1 MRGAALAGSCRRCCN
16 ISMGE
21 VHPLRGANGTLPGVI
36 VFNNTLQRGQSLSYC
51 RRPFIQLKKNGEANC
66 CRSPHHTKHAIRFST
81 SSVLILPR
89 YPNWICAERKCFTRG
104 LVNLQHLHGPVEP
117 EVGFIPPRGA
127 VGFGATSGVTRCSNP
142 GSIWIEEANKLVE
155 IKRQISQDGNA
166 YVRSSIFTKYRSSNS
181 NGITRKGNLRSSVG
195 QGCIDHGQLK
205 AQTHG
210 PLYNPSVQGQIFA
223 GDIGCETMTND
234 CASNVLAYPEKIQAG
249 NKHISRNNVNST
261 APHHSRKVVQS
272 NGSLSMKPLEDREE
286 ANFIFSRDR
295 AADAIENDESNE
307 RSIIPAMGTHAFSQL
322 EARRKLSKIYEKVL
336 IVDDIYVAKK
346 IVRKLTTQYKHLIH
360 ACDTEVANIDVKR
373 ETPVDHG
380 EIICFSIYSGPEA
393 DFGNG
398 KSCIWVDVLDGGGR
412 DLLVEFAPFFEDP
425 SIQKVWHNYSFDN
438 HVIENYD
445 LKVSGFHADTMH
457 MARLWDSSR
466 RAVGGYSLEALT
478 RDSKVMSGA
487 DMSNGEELIGKVSM
501 KTIFGK
507 KKLKKDGTEGK
518 IITIAP
524 VEVLQRE
531 DRKPWISYSAL
542 DSMSTLKLYESMK
555 NKLLDKE
562 WLLDGA
568 RKGCM
573 FDFYQK
579 YWRPFGELLVQ
590 METEGMLVDR
600 AYLSKVEKVAKAEEQ
615 VAANRFRNWASK
627 HCPDAKY
634 MNVGSDTQLRQ
645 LLFGGVANRKDP
657 NECLPMEK
665 TFKIPNVDKVIEEGK
680 KAPTKFRNITLSSFD
695 VEIPI
700 EMCTASGW
708 PSVSGDALK
717 TLAGKVSADFDFIDD
732 AECDFETTAIEK
744 IDEVP
749 GTRGPKESEDT
760 DISAYGTAYA
770 AFGEGQE
777 GRKACHAI
785 AALCEVCSIN
795 SLISNFILPLQDGEI
810 SGKNGRI
817 HCSLNINTET
827 GRLSARRP
835 NLQNQPAL
843 EKDRYKIRQAFIAAP
858 GNSLIVADYGQLE
871 LRILAHLANCKSML
885 NAFKAGGDFHSR
897 TAMNMYPHIREA
909 VEKREVLLEWH
920 PQPGEDKPPVPL
932 LKDAFGSERRKAK
945 MLNFSIAYGKTAVGL
960 ARDWKVSVR
969 EARETVERWYKERK
983 EVLAWQ
989 EKRKKEATTLKYV
1002 CTLLGRARS
1011 FPSVHHATASQRG
1024 HIERAAINTPV
1035 QGSAADVAMC
1045 AMLEIS
1051 RNARLKELG
1060 WKLLLQVHDEVIL
1073 EGPTESAEVAK
1084 AIVVEC
1090 MEKPFDGKNILS
1102 VDLAVDAKCAQNWY
1116 SAK

>member
-16 ISMGE
+16 ISMYGE
-21 VHPLRGANGTLPGVI
+21 VHPLRGANGTLPASAWPSRA
-36 VFNNTLQRGQSLSYC
+36 RG
-51 RRPFIQLKKNGEANC
+51 
-66 CRSPHHTKHAIRFST
+66 RFY
-81 SSVLILPR
+81 SSS
-89 YPNWICAERKCFTRG
+89 WGCWFC
-104 LVNLQHLHGPVEP
+104 
-117 EVGFIPPRGA
+117 
-127 VGFGATSGVTRCSNP
+127 
-142 GSIWIEEANKLVE
+142 
-155 IKRQISQDGNA
+155 
-166 YVRSSIFTKYRSSNS
+166 
-181 NGITRKGNLRSSVG
+181 SVG

-210 PLYNPSVQGQIFA
+210 PLYNPR
-223 GDIGCETMTND
+223 CETMTND

-307 RSIIPAMGTHAFSQL
+307 RSIIPATGTHAFSQL

-346 IVRKLTTQYKHLIH
+346 LSGSSPLSTSILSMHVTQRHELYLITLIK
-360 ACDTEVANIDVKR
+360 CFLIISQVANIDVKR
-373 ETPVDHG
+373 KHLLIM

-487 DMSNGEELIGKVSM
+487 DMSNGEELIGK
-501 KTIFGK
+501 
-507 KKLKKDGTEGK
+507 KDGTEGK

-524 VEVLQRE
+524 VEHE
-531 DRKPWISYSAL
+531 
-542 DSMSTLKLYESMK
+542 

-579 YWRPFGELLVQ
+579 YWRPF
-590 METEGMLVDR
+590 GMLVDR

-744 IDEVP
+744 IDE
-749 GTRGPKESEDT
+749 DT

-770 AFGEGQE
+770 AFGEGG

-795 SLISNFILPLQDGEI
+795 SLISNFILPLQDGQI
-810 SGKNGRI
+810 SGKNGRFI
-817 HCSLNINTET
+817 VKLNINTET

-843 EKDRYKIRQAFIAAP
+843 EKDRSVYFHL
-858 GNSLIVADYGQLE
+858 LIEQCSMLQLE

-909 VEKREVLLEWH
+909 VEKEKCFL
-920 PQPGEDKPPVPL
+920 
-932 LKDAFGSERRKAK
+932 
-945 MLNFSIAYGKTAVGL
+945 IYGKC
-960 ARDWKVSVR
+960 W
-969 EARETVERWYKERK
+969 
-983 EVLAWQ
+983 
-989 EKRKKEATTLKYV
+989 LKI
-1002 CTLLGRARS
+1002 G
-1011 FPSVHHATASQRG
+1011 
-1024 HIERAAINTPV
+1024 
-1035 QGSAADVAMC
+1035 
-1045 AMLEIS
+1045 
-1051 RNARLKELG
+1051 
-1060 WKLLLQVHDEVIL
+1060 
-1073 EGPTESAEVAK
+1073 
-1084 AIVVEC
+1084 
-1090 MEKPFDGKNILS
+1090 
-1102 VDLAVDAKCAQNWY
+1102 
-1116 SAK
+1116 

>member
-1 MRGAALAGSCRRCCN
+1 MNWAALAGSCRRCCN
-16 ISMGE
+16 ISMY
-21 VHPLRGANGTLPGVI
+21 VYTFVI
-36 VFNNTLQRGQSLSYC
+36 EFSWSAVVCNNTLIKTAGEK
-51 RRPFIQLKKNGEANC
+51 FIH
-66 CRSPHHTKHAIRFST
+66 SDVPM
-81 SSVLILPR
+81 
-89 YPNWICAERKCFTRG
+89 
-104 LVNLQHLHGPVEP
+104 HLHGPVEP

-210 PLYNPSVQGQIFA
+210 PLYNSSVQGQIFA

-261 APHHSRKVVQS
+261 APHHSRK
-272 NGSLSMKPLEDREE
+272 
-286 ANFIFSRDR
+286 DR

-346 IVRKLTTQYKHLIH
+346 NCQEAHH
-360 ACDTEVANIDVKR
+360 SVANIDVKR

-425 SIQKVWHNYSFDN
+425 SIQKGWGGGDV
-438 HVIENYD
+438 
-445 LKVSGFHADTMH
+445 G
-457 MARLWDSSR
+457 SSR

-487 DMSNGEELIGKVSM
+487 HMSNGEELIGKVSM

-555 NKLLDKE
+555 NKLLNKE

-645 LLFGGVANRKDP
+645 LLFGGVANR
-657 NECLPMEK
+657 
-665 TFKIPNVDKVIEEGK
+665 
-680 KAPTKFRNITLSSFD
+680 
-695 VEIPI
+695 
-700 EMCTASGW
+700 
-708 PSVSGDALK
+708 
-717 TLAGKVSADFDFIDD
+717 
-732 AECDFETTAIEK
+732 
-744 IDEVP
+744 
-749 GTRGPKESEDT
+749 
-760 DISAYGTAYA
+760 
-770 AFGEGQE
+770 
-777 GRKACHAI
+777 
-785 AALCEVCSIN
+785 
-795 SLISNFILPLQDGEI
+795 
-810 SGKNGRI
+810 
-817 HCSLNINTET
+817 
-827 GRLSARRP
+827 
-835 NLQNQPAL
+835 
-843 EKDRYKIRQAFIAAP
+843 
-858 GNSLIVADYGQLE
+858 
-871 LRILAHLANCKSML
+871 
-885 NAFKAGGDFHSR
+885 
-897 TAMNMYPHIREA
+897 
-909 VEKREVLLEWH
+909 
-920 PQPGEDKPPVPL
+920 
-932 LKDAFGSERRKAK
+932 
-945 MLNFSIAYGKTAVGL
+945 
-960 ARDWKVSVR
+960 
-969 EARETVERWYKERK
+969 
-983 EVLAWQ
+983 
-989 EKRKKEATTLKYV
+989 
-1002 CTLLGRARS
+1002 
-1011 FPSVHHATASQRG
+1011 
-1024 HIERAAINTPV
+1024 
-1035 QGSAADVAMC
+1035 
-1045 AMLEIS
+1045 
-1051 RNARLKELG
+1051 
-1060 WKLLLQVHDEVIL
+1060 
-1073 EGPTESAEVAK
+1073 
-1084 AIVVEC
+1084 
-1090 MEKPFDGKNILS
+1090 
-1102 VDLAVDAKCAQNWY
+1102 
-1116 SAK
+1116 

>member
-21 VHPLRGANGTLPGVI
+21 VHPLRCANGTLPGVI
-36 VFNNTLQRGQSLSYC
+36 VFNNTLQPSAWPSRARG
-51 RRPFIQLKKNGEANC
+51 
-66 CRSPHHTKHAIRFST
+66 RFY
-81 SSVLILPR
+81 SSS
-89 YPNWICAERKCFTRG
+89 W
-104 LVNLQHLHGPVEP
+104 
-117 EVGFIPPRGA
+117 A
-127 VGFGATSGVTRCSNP
+127 VGFGATSG
-142 GSIWIEEANKLVE
+142 
-155 IKRQISQDGNA
+155 
-166 YVRSSIFTKYRSSNS
+166 
-181 NGITRKGNLRSSVG
+181 KGNLRSSVG

-210 PLYNPSVQGQIFA
+210 PLYNSSVQGQIFA

-307 RSIIPAMGTHAFSQL
+307 RSIIPATGTHAFSQL

-360 ACDTEVANIDVKR
+360 AFTLIICFLIISQVANIDVKR

-487 DMSNGEELIGKVSM
+487 HMSNGEELIGKVSM

-645 LLFGGVANRKDP
+645 LLFGGVANR
-657 NECLPMEK
+657 
-665 TFKIPNVDKVIEEGK
+665 
-680 KAPTKFRNITLSSFD
+680 
-695 VEIPI
+695 
-700 EMCTASGW
+700 
-708 PSVSGDALK
+708 
-717 TLAGKVSADFDFIDD
+717 
-732 AECDFETTAIEK
+732 
-744 IDEVP
+744 
-749 GTRGPKESEDT
+749 
-760 DISAYGTAYA
+760 
-770 AFGEGQE
+770 
-777 GRKACHAI
+777 
-785 AALCEVCSIN
+785 
-795 SLISNFILPLQDGEI
+795 
-810 SGKNGRI
+810 
-817 HCSLNINTET
+817 
-827 GRLSARRP
+827 
-835 NLQNQPAL
+835 
-843 EKDRYKIRQAFIAAP
+843 
-858 GNSLIVADYGQLE
+858 
-871 LRILAHLANCKSML
+871 
-885 NAFKAGGDFHSR
+885 
-897 TAMNMYPHIREA
+897 
-909 VEKREVLLEWH
+909 
-920 PQPGEDKPPVPL
+920 
-932 LKDAFGSERRKAK
+932 
-945 MLNFSIAYGKTAVGL
+945 
-960 ARDWKVSVR
+960 
-969 EARETVERWYKERK
+969 
-983 EVLAWQ
+983 
-989 EKRKKEATTLKYV
+989 
-1002 CTLLGRARS
+1002 
-1011 FPSVHHATASQRG
+1011 
-1024 HIERAAINTPV
+1024 
-1035 QGSAADVAMC
+1035 
-1045 AMLEIS
+1045 
-1051 RNARLKELG
+1051 
-1060 WKLLLQVHDEVIL
+1060 
-1073 EGPTESAEVAK
+1073 
-1084 AIVVEC
+1084 
-1090 MEKPFDGKNILS
+1090 
-1102 VDLAVDAKCAQNWY
+1102 
-1116 SAK
+1116 